1 MNISD
6 RDKLEE
12 FLKKYQLAPK
22 KQFGQNFLIDASVLD
37 AILSAS
43 DLDADDAVVEIGPGP
58 GALTQRLVQAAKRV
72 TAVELDPD
80 MVAALRL
87 SCADADN
94 LDIQHVDVRTF
105 ELPTEKYK
113 LIANIPYYLTSPILR
128 KFFAETDRR
137 PQRAVLLIQKEVAEK
152 IVADKG
158 SVLAWQVRIFGEA
171 AIVRIVPKDSFL
183 PTPKVASAVIQIKL
197 RPEPLIPNE
206 DIEIFFK
213 MLHIG
218 FRAPRKK
225 IGGSLIAGLPI
236 AKDETRKLLEQ
247 SGVNTDQRPEDLS
260 LDDWLALLPLL
271 RPHI

>member
-1 MNISD
+1 VNISD

>member
-12 FLKKYQLAPK
+12 FLKKYQLSPK
-22 KQFGQNFLIDASVLD
+22 KQFGQNFLIDETVLD
-37 AILSAS
+37 AILAASELDAS
-43 DLDADDAVVEIGPGP
+43 DVVVEIGPGP
-58 GALTQRLVQAAKRV
+58 GALTQRLVQTAKRV

-105 ELPTEKYK
+105 ELPTGKYK

-128 KFFAETDRR
+128 KFFVETDRR

-171 AIVRIVPKDSFL
+171 AIVKIVPKDSFL
-183 PTPKVASAVIQIKL
+183 PAPKVASAVIQIQL
-197 RPEPLIPNE
+197 RPEPLIPAE

-225 IGGSLIAGLPI
+225 IGGSLVAGLPI
-236 AKDETRKLLEQ
+236 AKDETRQLLAQ